1 VAGIGRIDYD
11 ASPMRLLVR
20 HLLLALVLL
29 LAQQGALLHP
39 LSHVSAATQSEGDD
53 GRHVHGGPC
62 IGCLAFAELGA
73 AAAPVPAPHALL
85 ERLTFRLH
93 AAPAAPLHALEAPPR
108 HNRGPP
114 TVV

>member
-1 VAGIGRIDYD
+1 
-11 ASPMRLLVR
+11 MRPLVR

-53 GRHVHGGPC
+53 GRHAHGGPC

-73 AAAPVPAPHALL
+73 AAAPAPVSHGLG
-85 ERLTFRLH
+85 ERLAFRLH
-93 AAPAAPLHALEAPPR
+93 AAPAAARHTLEAPPQ

-114 TVV
+114 TVL